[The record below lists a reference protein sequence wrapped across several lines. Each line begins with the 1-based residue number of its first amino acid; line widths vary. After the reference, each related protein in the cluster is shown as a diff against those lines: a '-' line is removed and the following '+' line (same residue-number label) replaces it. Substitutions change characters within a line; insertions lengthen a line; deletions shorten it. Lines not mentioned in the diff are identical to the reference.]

1 LSQEKGSSNGTHR
14 NHTLYLC
21 ICIYI
26 FVLPEFFTFLSHF
39 HNADSTLFLNQN
51 IESSQISTP
60 DLIPIQ
66 HQDSVV
72 LDFSKTHPFKPQNE
86 EKTRITC
93 IDLFKSPPSMVHT
106 QVSTTSPHVMASR
119 PKSSNI
125 NIKRSRNED
134 DSVSDYSTE
143 RMYDWATW
151 RMYHRITSA
160 RRSRTTVVP
169 MAPSY
174 QYSTQSE
181 NRYDIYDDSLYPNTG
196 LDDSRR
202 TKSLNDLNLEGEVF
216 VLDI

>member
-1 LSQEKGSSNGTHR
+1 
-14 NHTLYLC
+14 
-21 ICIYI
+21 
-26 FVLPEFFTFLSHF
+26 
-39 HNADSTLFLNQN
+39 
-51 IESSQISTP
+51 
-60 DLIPIQ
+60 
-66 HQDSVV
+66 
-72 LDFSKTHPFKPQNE
+72 
-86 EKTRITC
+86 
-93 IDLFKSPPSMVHT
+93 MVHT